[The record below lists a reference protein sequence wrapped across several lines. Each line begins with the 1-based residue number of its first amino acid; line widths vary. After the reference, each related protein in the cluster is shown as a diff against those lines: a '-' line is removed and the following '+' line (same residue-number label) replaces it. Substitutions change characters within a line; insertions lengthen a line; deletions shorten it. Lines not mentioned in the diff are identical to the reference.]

1 MREESVFQFTVVPP
15 RAGVSGQTAAEA
27 VAQLT
32 LKERQVVDLVCR
44 GMTNKETARELGGIS
59 PHTVATHLRR
69 AYVKLNVN
77 SRDQLSGLMSRIARP
92 T

>member
-15 RAGVSGQTAAEA
+15 TPVVSGPSPEDV
-27 VAQLT
+27 VALLT
-32 LKERQVVDLVCR
+32 TKERQVVDLVCR
-44 GMTNKETARELGGIS
+44 GMTNKQTARELGGIS

-77 SRDQLSGLMSRIARP
+77 SREQLSTLMAQVPCSA
-92 T
+92 